1 MDEQEVAV
9 GHAAQAGTRAAVVQ
23 GGDSRGAFAR
33 ELAALQPRNAGE
45 RRWLYVPYDQLGDA
59 LGPLAHESPG
69 KLGIV
74 LVESRA
80 KAARRPYHRQKLAL
94 VLANQRHFA
103 LEQARRGVA
112 VRHLAGAAGFA
123 EQLEAGTADLGVL
136 RVMEPAERELRVELA
151 PLVARGKLEMLAHEG
166 WLTTR
171 EHFAASQGD
180 GPPWR
185 MDAFYRHVRR
195 ALGVLMEDGAPLGGR
210 FSFDGENRRPW
221 RGEPPAPEAPRFAP
235 DAVTREVVE
244 LVERDFAR
252 HPGRVDAR
260 ALPATRADAER
271 MLAWAIEACLPHF
284 GPYEDAFSERAGGLF
299 HTRLSGL
306 VNLHRLTPREVVDAV
321 LDADLPLASKEGF
334 VRQVL
339 GWREFVRH
347 VHRESDGFR
356 ALPGA
361 LANDDASPSFLGARA
376 PLPAAW
382 WDRPS
387 GLRCL
392 DLAVAQVWREAWT
405 HHIPRLMVLSNLATL
420 LDVSPR
426 ELTDWFWVAFSDAY
440 DWVVEPNVLGMG
452 TFAAGDVMTT
462 KPYVCGAAYLA
473 KMGDACGACRFDP
486 RRDCPITPLY
496 WDFLARRRE
505 RLADNQRLRMP
516 LASQAKR
523 SEAQRREDA
532 RVAER
537 VRTLLAEGR
546 ELTPDNLRD

>member
-1 MDEQEVAV
+1 M
-9 GHAAQAGTRAAVVQ
+9 
-23 GGDSRGAFAR
+23 SGAFRR
-33 ELAALQPRNAGE
+33 ELDALRPTDERG
-45 RRWLYVPYDQLGDA
+45 RRWLYVPYDQLCDA
-59 LGPLAHESPG
+59 LGPLAAEDPRT
-69 KLGIV
+69 LGVV

-112 VRHLAGAAGFA
+112 VRHLAGEAGFA
-123 EQLEAGTADLGVL
+123 EQLEALGGELGVL

-151 PLVARGKLEMLAHEG
+151 PLVARGALEVVPHAG
-166 WLTTR
+166 WLTSS

-180 GPPWR
+180 APPWR

-195 ALGVLMEDGAPLGGR
+195 ELDVLMQDGAPQGGR
-210 FSFDGENRRPW
+210 FSFDTENRRPW
-221 RGEPPAPEAPRFAP
+221 RGEPPAPAPPRTEP
-235 DAVTREVVE
+235 DAVTREVLE
-244 LVERDFAR
+244 LVERDFAD
-252 HPGRVDAR
+252 HPGRLDGG

-271 MLAWAIEACLPHF
+271 LLAWAVEACLPHF
-284 GPYEDAFSERAGGLF
+284 GPYEDAISERSGGLF

-306 VNLHRLTPREVVDAV
+306 VNLHRLTPREVVDAA
-321 LDADLPLASKEGF
+321 LAADLPLASKEGF

-347 VHRESDGFR
+347 VHRATDGFR
-356 ALPGA
+356 DLPGE
-361 LANDDASPSFLGARA
+361 LANDDASPSFLGAREA
-376 PLPAAW
+376 LPPAFWGA
-382 WDRPS
+382 PS

-392 DLAVAQVWREAWT
+392 DTVVAQVWREAWT

-452 TFAAGDVMTT
+452 TFAAGELMTT

-486 RRDCPITPLY
+486 RRDCPITALY
-496 WDFLARRRE
+496 WDFLGRQRE
-505 RLADNQRLRMP
+505 RLADNPRLRMP
-516 LASQAKR
+516 LAAQAKR
-523 SEAQRREDA
+523 SRTQRREDA
-532 RVAER
+532 YVAGK
-537 VRTLLAEGR
+537 VRELLAEGR
-546 ELTPDNLRD
+546 ELAPGDMRVR